1 MAEFPPSGG
10 YIRAVRESS
19 KAIRE
24 WANITVSDASIER
37 LLRSPAFTSSFPR
50 LRTAHGYALPLAF
63 PSPAAELNLLATLSL
78 LNFGSGYRAPL
89 HAATGRGAFDSVRA
103 LVFAMYISSS
113 AEDVDYL
120 GAAGMRGVSAQA
132 VAELMGVEGKI
143 NVERAHETIRGLV
156 VGERGGPVWE
166 LVQLVTRVLNETGE
180 VLVRGGYPDLGA
192 FVLEALREAR
202 DAEGGCDVVLERLV
216 RAIPAFQD
224 MAVVQGHS
232 VYCFKKALLTIH
244 TLARRFSGASSI
256 PIPPGSDGLPI
267 FADNVIPSL
276 LIHLGVLDLSSTPPS
291 LGLTGLFPGAGSPD
305 TLLAEAPAQELDV
318 EVEEGPVLTAE
329 QAYVLRAAAVDA
341 CERIVEVARGQD
353 GAEDVAWMR
362 EVSAPEV
369 DGWLWAVAKD
379 RADYRKLGRFVLR
392 DTPYL

>member
-1 MAEFPPSGG
+1 MNDTA
-10 YIRAVRESS
+10 RAR
-19 KAIRE
+19 
-24 WANITVSDASIER
+24 D
-37 LLRSPAFTSSFPR
+37 PR
-50 LRTAHGYALPLAF
+50 LPGHGGCAG
-63 PSPAAELNLLATLSL
+63 TLCV
-78 LNFGSGYRAPL
+78 GL
-89 HAATGRGAFDSVRA
+89 HALCT
-103 LVFAMYISSS
+103 LT
-113 AEDVDYL
+113 EP
-120 GAAGMRGVSAQA
+120 
-132 VAELMGVEGKI
+132 
-143 NVERAHETIRGLV
+143 H
-156 VGERGGPVWE
+156 
-166 LVQLVTRVLNETGE
+166 
-180 VLVRGGYPDLGA
+180 
-192 FVLEALREAR
+192 
-202 DAEGGCDVVLERLV
+202 
-216 RAIPAFQD
+216 PA
-224 MAVVQGHS
+224 